1 MLKNANEL
9 NFLYV
14 NVCNY
19 SYLCLTLSSELIKIN
34 VKRTEFP
41 WVYYAIGVLT
51 KIINIKKYSMKKLLF
66 FTMSAMLLAAC
77 SSEELSV
84 QESPSE
90 ASGNAVVKFDAYA
103 LRGLTRAGA
112 AGDVTNGNIGTKGFG
127 VFAYYTDGAKYSKT
141 ATPDF
146 MYNQKVVKT
155 GDAWTYEPAKY
166 WPNEFGETAKSEGT
180 DYVTF
185 FAYAPWTEFVPT
197 TGKPVTTNA
206 RDERYNIIGIKDNS
220 TAGDPIV
227 QYVVDTDPATSVDLL
242 WGVAKEDPASY
253 YTPIAGTSTVTT
265 GLPFLNMVKPSSATD
280 GKLSFNLRHALAKVK
295 VTIDFIADAATPTG
309 TSATIESDETRIYV
323 REASISGFA
332 LEGALN
338 LNNVEANKPLWKD
351 IDGEKSLIFADYVE
365 FFDGR
370 RDGYEGTTNGFNN
383 GEINAM
389 LNPEIIENY
398 AATTETGVAPNTK
411 IIFGADKKPGVT
423 STSQPLF
430 ASSADGFFYVIP
442 RNGGQAVDLRLLYDV
457 ETIDARVAG
466 LLADRVTHGKSIPNN
481 ITKEAIF
488 GDNIDFEPGKQ
499 YVINIHLGM
508 TSVKVDAEVTEWT
521 ETQPTVVIIPELSL
535 QQALQSALAYTYSD
549 RAYSGD
555 WSVTNTTVTYTN
567 TMAAATATESGRPTI
582 INDIARMLGALYR
595 AGGIRSISLGGKDFT
610 WDPNG
615 KLKGSNW
622 VDSDGN
628 TLISQLDDMFPTISG
643 PVTVVTDKG
652 SFTIEFVLS

>member
-1 MLKNANEL
+1 
-9 NFLYV
+9 
-14 NVCNY
+14 
-19 SYLCLTLSSELIKIN
+19 
-34 VKRTEFP
+34 
-41 WVYYAIGVLT
+41 
-51 KIINIKKYSMKKLLF
+51 MKKLLF
-66 FTMSAMLLAAC
+66 FTMSAMLMAAC

-84 QESPSE
+84 QDSPSE

-112 AGDVTNGNIGTKGFG
+112 VGDVTNDNVGEKGFG

-185 FAYAPWTEFVPT
+185 FAYAPWTKFEPT
-197 TGKPVTTNA
+197 TGRPVTTNA

-242 WGVAKEDPASY
+242 WGVAKESPASY
-253 YTPIAGTSTVTT
+253 YTPIAGNTTVTA

-309 TSATIESDETRIYV
+309 TSATINSDETRIYV

-398 AATTETGVAPNTK
+398 AATKTVDEV
-411 IIFGADKKPGVT
+411 IVFGDDKTSGVT
-423 STSQPLF
+423 ATPQFLF
-430 ASSADGFFYVIP
+430 ASDKTLDASAENSGFFYVIP
-442 RNGGQAVDLRLLYDV
+442 RNGGQPVDLRLLYDV

-466 LLADRVTHGKSIPNN
+466 LLADRVTHGKSIANN

-488 GDNIDFEPGKQ
+488 GAGIDFEPGKQ
-499 YVINIHLGM
+499 YVIKIHLGM

-521 ETQPTVVIIPELSL
+521 TTDPVNVDVPEMSL

-549 RAYSGD
+549 RAYSGT
-555 WSVTNTTVTYTN
+555 WNITSTSPLTVTYSN
-567 TMAAATATESGRPTI
+567 TLAQAAPKEDTHPYFL
-582 INDIARMLGALYR
+582 NDMARMLGALYR
-595 AGGIRSISLGGKDFT
+595 AGGVRKITFQDTEYTWNASIGH
-610 WDPNG
+610 
-615 KLKGSNW
+615 KGSNW
-622 VDSDGN
+622 ANGST
-628 TLISQLDDMFPTISG
+628 TLVSAMAVAFGTSIPSSVSIE
-643 PVTVVTDKG
+643 TDKG
-652 SFTIEFVLS
+652 DINVIFDISNP

>member
-1 MLKNANEL
+1 
-9 NFLYV
+9 
-14 NVCNY
+14 
-19 SYLCLTLSSELIKIN
+19 
-34 VKRTEFP
+34 
-41 WVYYAIGVLT
+41 
-51 KIINIKKYSMKKLLF
+51 MKKLLF

-103 LRGLTRAGA
+103 LRGLTRAGEV
-112 AGDVTNGNIGTKGFG
+112 GDVTNDNIGTKGFG

-146 MYNQKVVKT
+146 MYNQKVVKKT

-227 QYVVDTDPATSVDLL
+227 QYVVDTDPTTSVDLL
-242 WGVAKEDPASY
+242 WGVAKENPSDY
-253 YTPIAGTSTVTT
+253 YQPIAGTVAPQA
-265 GLPFLNMVKPSSATD
+265 GYPFINMVKPSNPAAD
-280 GKLSFNLRHALAKVK
+280 KLSFNLRHALAKVK

-309 TSATIESDETRIYV
+309 TSADINPNETRIYV

-351 IDGEKSLIFADYVE
+351 IDGEKNLAFADYVE

-370 RDGYEGTTNGFNN
+370 RDGYEGTPNGINN

-389 LNPEIIENY
+389 LNPAIVENY
-398 AATTETGVAPNTK
+398 AATEDGKFAAAKTS
-411 IIFGADKKPGVT
+411 GVT
-423 STSQPLF
+423 ATPQYLFTSTG
-430 ASSADGFFYVIP
+430 AVTGDADQGFFYFIP

-466 LLADRVTHGKSIPNN
+466 LLADRVTHGKSIANN

-488 GDNIDFEPGKQ
+488 GANVDFEPGKQ
-499 YVINIHLGM
+499 YVIKIHLGM

-521 ETQPTVVIIPELSL
+521 TTDPVNVDVPEMSPL
-535 QQALQSALAYTYSD
+535 QQALQSAIAYTYSD
-549 RAYSGD
+549 RPYSGD
-555 WSVTNTTVTYTN
+555 WSVTNTGDPMTVTYTN
-567 TMAAATATESGRPTI
+567 TIAAAMVMESGRLTI
-582 INDIARMLGALYR
+582 LNDIARFLGALYR
-595 AGGIRSISLGGKDFT
+595 AGGIQSVTFQGTDYT

-615 KLKGSNW
+615 TLKGSNW
-622 VDSDGN
+622 ANGN
-628 TLISQLDDMFPTISG
+628 VTL
-643 PVTVVTDKG
+643 VEAVVAAFSASLPNLPSSVEFSTDKG
-652 SFTIEFVLS
+652 NIKVVLDVH